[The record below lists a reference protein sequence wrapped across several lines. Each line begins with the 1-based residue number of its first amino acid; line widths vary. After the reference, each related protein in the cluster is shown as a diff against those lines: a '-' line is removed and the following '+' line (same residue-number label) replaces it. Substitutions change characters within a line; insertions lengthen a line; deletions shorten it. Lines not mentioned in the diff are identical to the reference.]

1 MINILQLDTW
11 PETWPNSTVPTT
23 KVFRQFFLASS
34 SQTCAHPTVKLSSTN
49 SETKSC
55 QTFPTDQ
62 DKKIKMPQT
71 GAKLAENQSDK
82 KLTSAP
88 PDITQV
94 NSHLESR
101 SSSGNIYWVEKTG
114 RCQTILLTTPPTT
127 DLVAGVTFSLSFN
140 FRCFYA
146 AKLLSS
152 LCSRNTGE
160 YLWLGSTALLLI
172 FNYYNYKYWPFTAIN

>member
-1 MINILQLDTW
+1 M
-11 PETWPNSTVPTT
+11 
-23 KVFRQFFLASS
+23 ASS

-127 DLVAGVTFSLSFN
+127 DLVVGVTASVYKHIFSLSFH

-152 LCSRNTGE
+152 LCRNTGE

-172 FNYYNYKYWPFTAIN
+172 FNYYNYKY